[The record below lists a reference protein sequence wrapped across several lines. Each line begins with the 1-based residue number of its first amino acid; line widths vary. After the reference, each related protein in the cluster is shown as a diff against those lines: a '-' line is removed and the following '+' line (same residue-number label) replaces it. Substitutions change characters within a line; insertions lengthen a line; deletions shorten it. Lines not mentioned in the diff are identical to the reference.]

1 MKKAAIGFSVHSG
14 WCVLVAAS
22 LENGAPTF
30 LTRQRVQ
37 LVETFSYKFRQP
49 YHTAEKMPFEE
60 GASFIAEV
68 QTEAESL
75 AYRSLHA
82 VQVDLE
88 KKSYHVDR
96 GALLLASG
104 KPLPELLTILRSHA
118 LIHTADGELFRNAVR
133 KACERLRISVTAIR
147 ERELD
152 QRASTAFG
160 NASVGVQRIIS
171 TLGTS
176 IGPPWTKDHKSATLA
191 ASLILSTSN
200 VAVIR

>member
-1 MKKAAIGFSVHSG
+1 MKKAAVGFSVHSG

-22 LENGAPTF
+22 LEKSAPTL

-49 YHTAEKMPFEE
+49 YHTAEKMPFEK
-60 GASFIAEV
+60 ASGFIAEV
-68 QTEAESL
+68 QADAENL
-75 AYRSLHA
+75 AYRSLRA
-82 VQVDLE
+82 VQLDLG

-104 KPLPELLTILRSHA
+104 KALPELSTILRSHA

-133 KACERLRISVTAIR
+133 KACERLNISVTAIR

-152 QRASTAFG
+152 QRAITAFG
-160 NASVGVQRIIS
+160 SASITVQRIIS
-171 TLGTS
+171 TLGAS

-191 ASLILSTSN
+191 ASLILRTSEAP
-200 VAVIR
+200 VM